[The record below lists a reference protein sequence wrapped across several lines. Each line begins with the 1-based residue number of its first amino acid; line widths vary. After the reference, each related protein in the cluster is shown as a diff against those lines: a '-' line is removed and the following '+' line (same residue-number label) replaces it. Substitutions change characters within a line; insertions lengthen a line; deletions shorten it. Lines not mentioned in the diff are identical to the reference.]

1 MVDGKEV
8 PCFRKD
14 GVLSVLVYVRTGD
27 EEADLYVYNQET
39 DTMRRYE
46 PGKMLLRSSL
56 ILTVAEKPDDVTV
69 PEGFA
74 ATKITY
80 GATEIDGYVSKDGS
94 TKIAYLKSEDG
105 AARFYVIDSAEKDF
119 YPYKA
124 PSTHRNLFLYL
135 FIICASIALAEALI
149 IGILFYRRRI
159 AYRRQ
164 VKPRR
169 V

>member
-1 MVDGKEV
+1 MS
-8 PCFRKD
+8 FSSF
-14 GVLSVLVYVRTGD
+14 SVVRRP
-27 EEADLYVYNQET
+27 QE
-39 DTMRRYE
+39 
-46 PGKMLLRSSL
+46 K
-56 ILTVAEKPDDVTV
+56 KN
-69 PEGFA
+69 
-74 ATKITY
+74 
-80 GATEIDGYVSKDGS
+80 GS

-105 AARFYVIDSAEKDF
+105 SARFYVIDSAEKDF

-135 FIICASIALAEALI
+135 FIICASIAVVEALI

>member
-1 MVDGKEV
+1 MKLSIDIDDAELNEVITNGIKGLSTETITDMAKEA
-8 PCFRKD
+8 
-14 GVLSVLVYVRTGD
+14 LNS
-27 EEADLYVYNQET
+27 
-39 DTMRRYE
+39 
-46 PGKMLLRSSL
+46 
-56 ILTVAEKPDDVTV
+56 
-69 PEGFA
+69 
-74 ATKITY
+74 
-80 GATEIDGYVSKDGS
+80 
-94 TKIAYLKSEDG
+94 YLQTEDG
-105 AARFYVIDSAEKDF
+105 TARFYVIDSADKDF

-135 FIICASIALAEALI
+135 FIICASIAVAEALI